1 MNDDEHQP
9 TIVMCPDSMD
19 FINQRADSLLIEDVL
34 DGEEYDDA
42 VVIEKQGT
50 LRAIQCHTS
59 VCPDCGGDGYYNQIG
74 EIICEECGVVISG
87 DEQAMLSIEYDADE
101 SDDSVGSSRGLEK
114 MPGTRTSRG
123 THEPS
128 ISDE

>member
-1 MNDDEHQP
+1 MSEP
-9 TIVMCPDSMD
+9 LD
-19 FINQRADSLLIEDVL
+19 FIGKRADNILIEDVL

-42 VVIEKQGT
+42 EVVEKQGV
-50 LRAIQCHTS
+50 LRAITVYTS
-59 VCPDCGGDGYYNQIG
+59 TCPECRGDGYYDDLG
-74 EIICEECGVVISG
+74 EIICEDCGVVISG
-87 DEQAMLSIEYDADE
+87 DNVPVLSVEYDADE